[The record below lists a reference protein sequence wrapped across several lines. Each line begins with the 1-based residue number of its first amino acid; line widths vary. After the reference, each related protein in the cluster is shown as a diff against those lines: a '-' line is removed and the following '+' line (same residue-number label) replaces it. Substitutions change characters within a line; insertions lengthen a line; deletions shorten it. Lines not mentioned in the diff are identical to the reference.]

1 MKNSSNSL
9 NRRSRRP
16 QRENSFLLRDLCDLL
31 FKNIFLYLSVA
42 LLVSCGYHLAGT
54 GSSLPEHIKTIGL
67 PIFVNN
73 TQGYQVEQKITTNIQ
88 TVLLQRGKYK
98 VVPEAQGVD
107 AVLKGTINSVSL
119 YPATFSS
126 EGRASEYNV
135 VITARVTFTD
145 LTTKKV
151 LFQNPS
157 FIFRGQYQIDQEE
170 VLFFDRQSEAIDQI
184 AKDFAESVVSAILEG
199 F

>member
-1 MKNSSNSL
+1 MKIVFSYCRGAIYRARVICL
-9 NRRSRRP
+9 L
-16 QRENSFLLRDLCDLL
+16 FLL
-31 FKNIFLYLSVA
+31 FVQF
-42 LLVSCGYHLAGT
+42 SCGYHLAGT
-54 GSSLPEHIKTIGL
+54 GSSLPAHIKTIGL

-73 TQGYQVEQKITTNIQ
+73 TQGYQVEQKITAGIQ

-98 VVPEAQGVD
+98 VVPDAQGVD
-107 AVLKGTINSVSL
+107 AVLKGTILSVSL
-119 YPATFSS
+119 YPVSFST

-135 VITARVTFTD
+135 VINAKVTFTD
-145 LTTKKV
+145 LQEKKV

-157 FIFRGQYQIDQEE
+157 FIFRGQYQIDQDE

>member
-1 MKNSSNSL
+1 VKNSSDFL
-9 NRRSRRP
+9 NRMSQRP
-16 QRENSFLLRDLCDLL
+16 QRGNNFLLRDLCGLL
-31 FKNIFLYLSVA
+31 FKKIFLYLSVA
-42 LLVSCGYHLAGT
+42 FLVSCGYHLAGT

-73 TQGYQVEQKITTNIQ
+73 TQGYQVEQKITSNIQ

-98 VVPEAQGVD
+98 VVPDAQGVD

-119 YPATFSS
+119 YPATFSA

-145 LTTKKV
+145 LTSKKV

>member
-1 MKNSSNSL
+1 MKSL
-9 NRRSRRP
+9 LKP
-16 QRENSFLLRDLCDLL
+16 QRSTEKHRF
-31 FKNIFLYLSVA
+31 FLYIICVQLCLSV
-42 LLVSCGYHLAGT
+42 VSCGYHLAGT
-54 GSSLPEHIKTIGL
+54 GSSLPPHIKTIGL

-73 TQGYQVEQKITTNIQ
+73 TQGYQVEQKITANIQ

-98 VVPEAQGVD
+98 VVPDAQGVD
-107 AVLKGTINSVSL
+107 ALLKGTILSVSL
-119 YPATFSS
+119 YPVSFSQ

-135 VITARVTFTD
+135 VINAKVTFTD
-145 LTTKKV
+145 LLQKKV

-157 FIFRGQYQIDQEE
+157 FIFRGQYQIDQDEL
-170 VLFFDRQSEAIDQI
+170 LFFDRQSEAIDQI